1 MTKTL
6 PLLAAAL
13 IAATGSAY
21 AHPGQRDG
29 GPVTR
34 DDALQQAEDR
44 FAKMDE
50 NADGF
55 VTLDEMEGK
64 LRGRRARHAERMF
77 DSLDVNEDD
86 YISLDEMLEHA
97 GERFDS
103 VDTDG
108 DGVISEDEREA
119 ARDGMRDRFKKQRG

>member
-13 IAATGSAY
+13 IAVTGAAH
-21 AHPGQRDG
+21 AHPGGRDS

-34 DDALQQAEDR
+34 DEALQKAEDR
-44 FAKMDE
+44 FAEMDE

-55 VTLDEMEGK
+55 VTLEELEGQ
-64 LRGRRARHAERMF
+64 LRGRRARHAEKMF
-77 DSLDVNEDD
+77 DKHDINDD
-86 YISLDEMLEHA
+86 GYVSLDEMLEHA
-97 GERFDS
+97 GERFDE

-108 DGVISEDEREA
+108 DGVISDEEREA
-119 ARDGMRDRFKKQRG
+119 AREGMRDRMKKKRG